1 MMNKVEMD
9 AADALLDRRLRIRL
23 PAPWCLRVLG
33 KKTISIWVK
42 RPAYG
47 GLLVMARLTA
57 KMNID
62 LGALQEKGTEL
73 LFPLIAEQGVTASR
87 IIAHGLLRGWLS
99 HLLLARPLAW
109 YLRWHMNARS
119 MAELTKAIMVTS
131 GAEDFVS
138 ITTSEITMKVTTPM
152 TGQATAKGS

>member
-1 MMNKVEMD
+1 MNQVEMD
-9 AADALLDRRLRIRL
+9 AADALLDRRLRVRL
-23 PAPWCLRVLG
+23 PAPWFLRAMG
-33 KKTISIWVK
+33 KKTVSVWVK

-47 GLLVMARLTA
+47 TLLMMARLTA
-57 KMNID
+57 QMDID
-62 LGALQEKGTEL
+62 LKMLREKGTEL
-73 LFPLIAEQGVTASR
+73 LFPLIAEQGVTASL
-87 IIAHGLLRGWLS
+87 IIAHGLLRGRLS

-152 TGQATAKGS
+152 MGRLTTEGS

>member
-1 MMNKVEMD
+1 MNKVEMD
-9 AADALLDRRLRIRL
+9 AADALLDRRLMISL
-23 PAPWCLRVLG
+23 PAPWLLRILG
-33 KKTISIWVK
+33 KKTFPIWVK

-47 GLLVMARLTA
+47 ALLIMARLTA
-57 KMNID
+57 QMDID
-62 LGALQEKGTEL
+62 LKKLQEKGTEL
-73 LFPLIAEQGVTASR
+73 LFPLIAEHGVTASR

-99 HLLLARPLAW
+99 HIFLARPLAW

-119 MAELTKAIMVTS
+119 MAELTKAIMVMS

-152 TGQATAKGS
+152 MGQPTIEGS